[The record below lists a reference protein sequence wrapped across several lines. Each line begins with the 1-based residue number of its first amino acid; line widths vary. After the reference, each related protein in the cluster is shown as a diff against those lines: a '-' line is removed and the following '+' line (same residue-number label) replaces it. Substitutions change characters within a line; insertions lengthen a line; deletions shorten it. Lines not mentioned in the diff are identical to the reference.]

1 MAVYQCIPKNDDFQM
16 PLCLLQNN
24 FVILRHII
32 IGYNYEEKNIVFSGN
47 TKSGND

>member
-1 MAVYQCIPKNDDFQM
+1 M

-32 IGYNYEEKNIVFSGN
+32 IGYKYNYEEKNIVFSCHAKYGN
-47 TKSGND
+47 G

>member
-1 MAVYQCIPKNDDFQM
+1 M

-24 FVILRHII
+24 FVILCHII
-32 IGYNYEEKNIVFSGN
+32 IGYNKYNYEEKNIDFSCH